1 MNFSKF
7 IVSIFVS
14 FGVVAVANP
23 TSQHGPGLSKGYSRR
38 LCQAK
43 THPSALE
50 GCPPGTV
57 LVSNSNSFSG
67 FKTIQSAIDSL
78 PHDRSAQTILIL
90 AGNYTEQVNVTRPG
104 PLTLLGET
112 EQNTNGSFNKV
123 SVLWSSAN
131 ANSRFTDN
139 VYTSVLTV
147 APTLNA
153 SLTGSGPT
161 GFPVPDNTPF
171 GNRDFRVYNIDF
183 RNIYA
188 ETSAGPSHALSFSRA
203 NGGFYYSGFYSYQD
217 TVRRFKKSTLIIQH
231 C

>member
-1 MNFSKF
+1 MNFF
-7 IVSIFVS
+7 WFLFVLCVT
-14 FGVVAVANP
+14 FCAIVVANS
-23 TSQHGPGLSKGYSRR
+23 TSQQGRGLSKSYSRK

-43 THPSALE
+43 TYPSALQ
-50 GCPPGTV
+50 GCPPSTI
-57 LVSNSNSFSG
+57 LVSNSSSFSG
-67 FKTIQSAIDSL
+67 FKSIQSAIDSL
-78 PHDRSAQTILIL
+78 PHDHSAQTILIL

-112 EQNTNGSFNKV
+112 EQTTNGSFNKV

-131 ANSRFTDN
+131 ANSRFADN

-217 TVRRFKKSTLIIQH
+217 SVRRL
-231 C
+231 